1 MIFAWILLTSG
12 SFFERLEENRNGR
25 SWFELANFYDCGRN
39 RETTGWWG
47 RGKKEGMLY
56 RHGQDPLKNLT
67 RYVKEQAW
75 NVISADDTG
84 DKRDVEYYKA
94 APVRFLILNR
104 FRCYREGCLKK
115 QYKARRVSVEDGT
128 GKSCPKAFRVWKL
141 FKRAD
146 MVSSDRPFIHRST
159 F

>member
-1 MIFAWILLTSG
+1 MVPYSSDWKKTG
-12 SFFERLEENRNGR
+12 MEETVVLN
-25 SWFELANFYDCGRN
+25 SNFYDWLWKESWNHWVVGQ
-39 RETTGWWG
+39 
-47 RGKKEGMLY
+47 GKKEGMLY